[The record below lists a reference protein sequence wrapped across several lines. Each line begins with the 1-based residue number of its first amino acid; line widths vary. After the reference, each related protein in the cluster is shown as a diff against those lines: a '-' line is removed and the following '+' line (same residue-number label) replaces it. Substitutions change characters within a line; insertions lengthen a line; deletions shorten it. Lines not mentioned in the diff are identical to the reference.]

1 MPARARP
8 TAARL
13 CPCNVSSC
21 MPPNCS
27 AVVSLRREP
36 AACRP
41 TAARLC
47 PYDVSQL
54 CVLPSCPVCSTHMLL
69 RVCKTQAPAN
79 NLPAALCHRAH
90 ADGWMGL
97 AGGQPVGIL
106 KSNVSQSQWA
116 LGVNSVLLLRQ
127 DEGQPSSGSSSSGL
141 SAGAIAGIAVGAC
154 AAVAAAAAAAWLLV
168 QRRRK
173 ARPVG
178 QVDGKSEIETALAV
192 AVEPSLPLHDSSYSV
207 AQHGNLPTERSAAVA
222 AAAASS
228 HSTLTGS
235 SVATAGHA
243 AAEQSLQPAHGSGM
257 SAPPPHSWTAAAG
270 PAAAGAAAAGVT
282 AAATPGMPASTP
294 NPQGFAVSKHL
305 SLSGKARPSP
315 FAAMSAAWSQASA
328 PPFLMGRQPGEL
340 SNASREASSGPMLP
354 ELKQHIA
361 HCDAAISY
369 GRCGSRGAAAG

>member
-1 MPARARP
+1 VPARA
-8 TAARL
+8 
-13 CPCNVSSC
+13 
-21 MPPNCS
+21 
-27 AVVSLRREP
+27 
-36 AACRP
+36 RP

-178 QVDGKSEIETALAV
+178 QVDGKAEIETALAV

-235 SVATAGHA
+235 SVATAGQA
-243 AAEQSLQPAHGSGM
+243 AALPLSHSRNVPS
-257 SAPPPHSWTAAAG
+257 PPHHMAG
-270 PAAAGAAAAGVT
+270 WGLELDF
-282 AAATPGMPASTP
+282 
-294 NPQGFAVSKHL
+294 FAELVIGGI
-305 SLSGKARPSP
+305 SLSGGKGPIMGTVQGALIIGILNNGLVLLNVSP
-315 FAAMSAAWSQASA
+315 FWQQVIKGLVILLAVIVEKFNSKK
-328 PPFLMGRQPGEL
+328 E
-340 SNASREASSGPMLP
+340 
-354 ELKQHIA
+354 
-361 HCDAAISY
+361 
-369 GRCGSRGAAAG
+369 

>member
-1 MPARARP
+1 
-8 TAARL
+8 
-13 CPCNVSSC
+13 
-21 MPPNCS
+21 
-27 AVVSLRREP
+27 
-36 AACRP
+36 
-41 TAARLC
+41 
-47 PYDVSQL
+47 
-54 CVLPSCPVCSTHMLL
+54 MLL

-178 QVDGKSEIETALAV
+178 QVDGKAEIETALAV

-235 SVATAGHA
+235 SVATAGQA
-243 AAEQSLQPAHGSGM
+243 AALPLSQGSNV
-257 SAPPPHSWTAAAG
+257 SALPHSWDAAG
-270 PAAAGAAAAGVT
+270 PTAEPATAGAAAAAGVAAT
-282 AAATPGMPASTP
+282 AAAAPGMPVSTP
-294 NPQGFAVSKHL
+294 TPQGFAVSKHL